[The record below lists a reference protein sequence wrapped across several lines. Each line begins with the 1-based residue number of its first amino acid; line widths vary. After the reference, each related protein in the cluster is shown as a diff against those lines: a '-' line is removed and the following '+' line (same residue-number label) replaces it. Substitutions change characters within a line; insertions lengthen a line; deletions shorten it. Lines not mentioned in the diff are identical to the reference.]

1 MKRSRYVAQAGVI
14 AAVYAAFTLVVIQS
28 PLGFGPV
35 QVRLSEALTVVALFT
50 PAAIPGLALGS
61 VIANS
66 FMLATFPL
74 AWLDVIFGSLA
85 TLLAAAWTW
94 RMRDRVL
101 VALAGPV
108 VVNALIVAAYLPIM
122 LASAGFYHVPA
133 LGIDVEGHLL
143 GMYLLG
149 VVAIL
154 IGQSIAVYGLG
165 LPLASLLR
173 RAGASQL
180 SGEWRE

>member
-14 AAVYAAFTLVVIQS
+14 AAVYAAFTLLVIQN

-35 QVRLSEALTVVALFT
+35 QLRVSEALTVVALFT
-50 PAAIPGLALGS
+50 PAAVPGLALGS

-66 FMLATFPL
+66 FMLASFPL

-85 TLLAAAWTW
+85 TLIAAAWTW
-94 RMRDRVL
+94 RLRARVG

-108 VVNALIVAAYLPIM
+108 VVNALIVPAYLPIM
-122 LASAGFYHVPA
+122 LASAGFYSLPS
-133 LGIDVEGHLL
+133 LGIDVQGQWVW
-143 GMYLLG
+143 MYLFG
-149 VVAIL
+149 VLALLV
-154 IGQSIAVYGLG
+154 GQSIVVYGLG

-173 RAGASQL
+173 RAGAEQL
-180 SGEWRE
+180 GRERPE